1 MVRIFS
7 TTSRIVM
14 GPGASKTIGEEVKAR
29 GIKRVL
35 IVTDKGV
42 IAAGLLKTIEASL
55 KASGIKYGIFDAVEP
70 DPRYEIVA
78 DCAQMAQ
85 EQKVQMLIGVG
96 GGSPMDITKV
106 TSVML
111 TNKPPV
117 LQYVGIGLIPKPG
130 LPTIL
135 IPTTAG
141 TGSEV
146 TPIAILSDE
155 GDKLKKGIVSP
166 YLYPVL
172 GILDPEL
179 TLGLPPQVT
188 AATGMDALIHAIE
201 AYTSINA
208 TVITDM
214 YCEKAIE
221 LLYGNIRTAFAK
233 GDNLAA
239 RTAMMEG
246 ALLAGIA
253 FANAG
258 VTAVH
263 AFAYPIGA
271 EFHIPH
277 GVANTLMLPHVIRYN
292 VLGNLDK
299 FAKLSRPFGIP
310 VSGLDKL
317 QVVDRVVDAIDR
329 LANDLKVPRHLKDFG
344 VKEKD
349 IDMLAEGVMKVT
361 RLLANNPRT
370 LNLKDAKEIYR
381 AAL

>member
-14 GPGASKTIGEEVKAR
+14 GPGASKTIGDEVKAR
-29 GIKRVL
+29 GVKRVL

-42 IAAGLLKTIEASL
+42 VGAGLLKNIEASL
-55 KASGIKYGIFDAVEP
+55 KACGIKYAVYDAVQP
-70 DPRYEIVA
+70 DPRYEIVE
-78 DCAQMAQ
+78 DCLAKAR
-85 EQKVQMLIGVG
+85 EFKAQMLIGVG

-106 TSVML
+106 TAVMF

-117 LQYVGIGLIPKPG
+117 LQYVGIGLVPKPG

-135 IPTTAG
+135 VPTTAG

-166 YLYPVL
+166 HLFPAL

-179 TLGLPPQVT
+179 TLGLPPSVT

-208 TVITDM
+208 TVVTDM
-214 YCEKAIE
+214 YCVKALE

-233 GDNLAA
+233 GDNMAA

-277 GVANTLMLPHVIRYN
+277 GVANTLMLPHVIKFN

-299 FAKLSRPFGIP
+299 FAKLAGPFGIP
-310 VSGLDKL
+310 AGGLDKL
-317 QVVDRVVDAIDR
+317 QVVDKVVDAVDR
-329 LANDLKVPRHLKDFG
+329 LANDLRVPRHLKDFG

-370 LNLKDAKEIYR
+370 LTLKDAKDIYK

>member
-14 GPGASKTIGEEVKAR
+14 GPGASQTLGAEVKTR

-42 IAAGLLKTIEASL
+42 ISAGLLKTIEASL
-55 KASGIKYGIFDAVEP
+55 ASSGIKYGIFDAVQP
-70 DPRYEIVA
+70 DPRYEIVE
-78 DCAQMAQ
+78 DCLAAAR
-85 EQKVQMLIGVG
+85 EFKAQMLIGVG

-106 TSVML
+106 TAVML

-117 LQYVGIGLIPKPG
+117 LQYVGIGLVPKPG

-166 YLYPVL
+166 FLYPAL

-179 TLGLPPQVT
+179 TVGLPPHVT

-214 YCEKAIE
+214 YCEKALE

-233 GDNLAA
+233 GDNMEA

-277 GVANTLMLPHVIRYN
+277 GVANTLMLPHVIRFN

-299 FAKLSRPFGIP
+299 FAQLAWPFGIP
-310 VSGLDKL
+310 TEGLAKL
-317 QVVDRVVDAIDR
+317 EIVDEVVNAIDR

-349 IDMLAEGVMKVT
+349 IDMLAQGVMKVT
-361 RLLANNPRT
+361 RLLGNNPRT
-370 LNLKDAKEIYR
+370 LYLQDAKDIYK